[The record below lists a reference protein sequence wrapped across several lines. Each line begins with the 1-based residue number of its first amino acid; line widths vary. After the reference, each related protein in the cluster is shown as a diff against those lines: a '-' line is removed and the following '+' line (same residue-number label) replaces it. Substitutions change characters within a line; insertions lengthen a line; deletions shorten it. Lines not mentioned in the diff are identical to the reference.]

1 MTIWDTRYDGD
12 GYVYGTEPNDFVR
25 QQAAV
30 IPPGRVL
37 DLAAG
42 EGRNAVYLAT
52 LGYDVT
58 AVDSSVVGL
67 AKAQHLAALH
77 GVPLTT
83 TVADLHDYVLGTAQ
97 WQGITAIFCHLP
109 SALRHSV
116 CQRVVAGLAPGG
128 VLLLES
134 YTPQQLRYGTG
145 GPPDADLMPTLAELQ
160 TLLAPLTFEVGH
172 EIEREVY
179 EGRGHHGLSAVVQV
193 LARKPTT

>member
-1 MTIWDTRYDGD
+1 MTIWDTRYGGD
-12 GYVYGTEPNDFVR
+12 DYVYGTAPNDFVR
-25 QQAAV
+25 QQAAA

-42 EGRNAVYLAT
+42 EGRNAVYLAAQ
-52 LGYDVT
+52 GYDVT
-58 AVDSSVVGL
+58 AVDSSAVGL
-67 AKAQHLAALH
+67 AKAQQLAAAQ

-83 TVADLHDYVLGTAQ
+83 TVADLHDYGLGTEQ

-109 SALRHSV
+109 SALRSTV
-116 CQRVVAGLAPGG
+116 CKRVVAGLAPGG

-134 YTPQQLRYGTG
+134 YTPQQLRYRTG
-145 GPPDADLMPTLAELQ
+145 GPPDADLMPTLAELAG
-160 TLLAPLTFEVGH
+160 LLAPLTFEIGH